1 MAGLPR
7 SRGDLCRNAS
17 RRIEGYDRAARLR
30 KLSWRAPDRGRIRE
44 NWQRRSVSDRARNVR
59 ASTVLPMPN
68 YRILLFASLRERAK
82 RSEIEVEIDTP
93 VTVAQLLEDLGRR
106 EPTLAPLLPGCRV
119 AVNQEFVEND
129 ETIPL
134 GAEIALIPP
143 VSGGHDGRVHLGHDP
158 LRLADAIAAVEHR
171 GAGAVATFTGNVRAQ
186 SRGQEI
192 EHLEYEAYSPM
203 ALRVMATI
211 VARIEDEIPGARVAI
226 RHRLGRLEVGEAA
239 VVIAASAPHRAEAFA
254 ACREAIEALKRDV
267 PIWKKEVSTTGAS
280 WVGQG
285 P

>member
-1 MAGLPR
+1 MA
-7 SRGDLCRNAS
+7 
-17 RRIEGYDRAARLR
+17 
-30 KLSWRAPDRGRIRE
+30 
-44 NWQRRSVSDRARNVR
+44 
-59 ASTVLPMPN
+59 N
-68 YRILLFASLRERAK
+68 YRILLFASLREKAK
-82 RSEIEVEIDTP
+82 RGEIDVEIAAP
-93 VTVAQLLEDLGRR
+93 VTVAQLLEDLGLKH
-106 EPTLAPLLPGCRV
+106 PTLAPLLQLCRV
-119 AVNQEFVEND
+119 AVNQEFVEAE
-129 ETIPL
+129 ETIPP

-158 LRLADAIAAVEHR
+158 LRLHDAIAAVEHR

-192 EHLEYEAYSPM
+192 EHLEYEAYGPM
-203 ALRVMATI
+203 ALRVMAAI
-211 VARIEDEIPGARVAI
+211 VERIEQTIPGARVAI

-254 ACREAIEALKRDV
+254 ACREAIESLKRDV
-267 PIWKKEVSTTGAS
+267 PIWKKEVSVTGTS